1 MSKGS
6 GMTLFSNNQQ
16 QCWTIVQISDTHLM
30 NQEDLEFVHMNPE
43 RSFHAVMHDIQQQY
57 PRLDAIFHTG
67 DLAQIPV
74 TETYQRY
81 LQFMQTLNTP
91 HFQIPGNHDD
101 IAIFPFHLQSN
112 EVHAIELGNWSVILL
127 NTAVKGRID
136 GWMDA
141 AQLQQLDQLL
151 QQHAHQQVIIACHH
165 HPFDMQSHWIDQH
178 KLKNTESLI
187 DVLAR
192 HNNVKLLLCGH
203 VHQDS
208 LNEWQG
214 IQFYSTPSTCVQFK
228 PHSQHFALGPEAPGY
243 RVLHLNADGSY
254 STQVHRVEHFEQ
266 QINFEI
272 SGY

>member
-1 MSKGS
+1 
-6 GMTLFSNNQQ
+6 MTLFSNNQQ
-16 QCWTIVQISDTHLM
+16 QRWSIVQISDTHLM

-43 RSFHAVMHDIQQQY
+43 RSFHAVMHHIQQQY
-57 PRLDAIFHTG
+57 PQLDAIFHTG

-101 IAIFPFHLQSN
+101 VAIFPFHLQSN
-112 EVHAIELGNWSVILL
+112 QVHAIELGNWSVILL

-141 AQLQQLDQLL
+141 AELQQLDQLL

-165 HPFDMQSHWIDQH
+165 HPFDMHSHWIDQH
-178 KLKNTESLI
+178 KLKNTEELI

-192 HNNVKLLLCGH
+192 HSQVKLVLCGH

-214 IQFYSTPSTCVQFK
+214 IRFYSTPSTCVQFK
-228 PHSQHFALGPEAPGY
+228 PHSQHFALGTEAPGY
-243 RVLHLNADGSY
+243 RVLHLNADGSF
-254 STQVHRVEHFEQ
+254 STQVHRVEHVTQ

>member
-1 MSKGS
+1 
-6 GMTLFSNNQQ
+6 MTLFSNNQQ
-16 QCWTIVQISDTHLM
+16 QQRWTIVQISDTHLM

-43 RSFHAVMHDIQQQY
+43 RSFHAVMQDITQQY
-57 PRLDAIFHTG
+57 PQADAIFHTG
-67 DLAQIPV
+67 DLAQVPV
-74 TETYQRY
+74 AETYQRY
-81 LQFMQTLNTP
+81 LKFMQALNIP
-91 HFQIPGNHDD
+91 HYQIPGNHDD
-101 IAIFPFHLQSN
+101 AAVFPFHLQSN
-112 EVHAIELGNWSVILL
+112 QVHAIELGNWSVILL

-151 QQHAHQQVIIACHH
+151 QQHAHQHVIIACHH
-165 HPFDMQSHWIDQH
+165 HPFDMHSHWIDQH
-178 KLKNTESLI
+178 KLKNTEDLI

-192 HNNVKLLLCGH
+192 HSQVKLVLCGH

-214 IQFYSTPSTCVQFK
+214 IRFYSTPSTCVQFK
-228 PHSQHFALGPEAPGY
+228 PHSQHFALGTEAPGY
-243 RVLHLNADGSY
+243 RVLHLSADGSF
-254 STQVHRVEHFEQ
+254 STQVHRVEHVAQ